1 MKKIIPL
8 VCILSF
14 SFYSCGLFLSPFSAQ
29 SYQYFIQL
37 KVIHLKFIETFTESE
52 QNEYDINL
60 IKEYH
65 SIIDLKFREAIEY
78 QQQVSEDA
86 TRLNAFIILRE
97 EFDDNYNELI
107 STSKLFGGVYAKE
120 LIEEVSKN
128 YNLAIKGETL
138 RRNTN
143 E

>member
-1 MKKIIPL
+1 MKKITSIII
-8 VCILSF
+8 ILLSLQ
-14 SFYSCGLFLSPFSAQ
+14 SCGLFLSPFSAQ

-37 KVIHLKFIETFTESE
+37 KVIHLKFIETFTKSE
-52 QNEYDINL
+52 QNEYDVKL
-60 IKEYH
+60 IKEFH
-65 SIIDLKFREAIEY
+65 NIIDLKFREAIEY

-97 EFDDNYNELI
+97 EFDDNYNHLI
-107 STSKLFGGVYAKE
+107 STSKLFGEVYAKE
-120 LIEEVSKN
+120 LIKEVSIN

-138 RRNTN
+138 RRKAN